1 MSPKHPWELSPKRR
15 KEEETLSI
23 YNQKH
28 KESPDFSLIQ
38 KCYNNIDYETAIVVK
53 GYVRPA
59 FTWGKRSVLKAL
71 SLDIIYVQEI
81 EKWNGRSFDEL
92 FQGFFF
98 ALAVDGI
105 KNSGQD
111 YYPSYN
117 VQASKWLSFQWTKK
131 SMSPLFG
138 FFTHKEEEED
148 NKKKD

>member
-1 MSPKHPWELSPKRR
+1 M
-15 KEEETLSI
+15 
-23 YNQKH
+23 
-28 KESPDFSLIQ
+28 
-38 KCYNNIDYETAIVVK
+38 
-53 GYVRPA
+53 
-59 FTWGKRSVLKAL
+59 KALL

-92 FQGFFF
+92 FQFFF

-111 YYPSYN
+111 YYPSYMFKLQIGFLFN
-117 VQASKWLSFQWTKK
+117 GQKNST
-131 SMSPLFG
+131 SPLFG